1 MRRTSDPES
10 GPGSACAVQ
19 GAELLRN
26 RAGKAQLGAAGVTGR
41 ERAGGV
47 AALVGALAHGTLR
60 IVARPSGPPGRW
72 RVLAAQT
79 AGPAHDQR
87 R

>member
-1 MRRTSDPES
+1 M
-10 GPGSACAVQ
+10 PGSACAGQ
-19 GAELLRN
+19 GAELRRN
-26 RAGKAQLGAAGVTGR
+26 RAGKAQQGAAGVKGR
-41 ERAGGV
+41 ERAGG
-47 AALVGALAHGTLR
+47 AHGTLR